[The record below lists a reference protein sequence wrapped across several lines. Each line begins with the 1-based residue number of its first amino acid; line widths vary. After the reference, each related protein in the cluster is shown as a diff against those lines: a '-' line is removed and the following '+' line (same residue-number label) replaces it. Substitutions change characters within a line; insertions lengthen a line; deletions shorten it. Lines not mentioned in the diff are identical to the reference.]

1 MYLILWLL
9 IIGKLSPIYDYVRF
23 FFVLYRGG
31 GRGGQGGEEGR
42 GERRAWGLKRIQISL
57 Q

>member
-42 GERRAWGLKRIQISL
+42 GVEENTDFITVKL
-57 Q
+57 